1 LTSINDTSERTR
13 AEERT
18 HAENLFRLVVEA
30 SPSAIVVVAE
40 DGRVRLVN
48 AQTESLFGYRRDEL
62 IGQSVDVLV
71 PLDMRVAHSGVR
83 AEFMTSPKARAMGA
97 GRDLYGLRKDGTAV
111 PIEIG
116 LNPIATPDGTLVL
129 ASIIDITERL
139 RAERSVRESEERFR
153 LMVEGVTDYSL
164 LMLDAT
170 GHVLSWNE
178 GARRMKGYEAEE
190 ILGQHFSRFYLPED
204 LRLGKPDRDL
214 NSAAVDG
221 RHEIAG
227 WRVRKDGSR
236 FWATVV
242 ITAMRDKEGSLYGF
256 SKMTRDLTQRRQ
268 AEEKFQLVVEASP
281 TGLLM
286 MSREGSIQLLNA
298 QLEVLFGYQRD
309 ELLGRS
315 IEVLV
320 PERFREQHPGH
331 RLAFFSAPTSRAMG
345 MGRDL
350 YGLRKD
356 GSEFPVEIGLNP
368 IETDEGMAVMATVI
382 DITARKRAETTLA
395 QHRDELERSNKDL
408 EQFAYVA
415 SHDLQEPLRAVAG
428 CVQLLKKRYH
438 GQLDERAN
446 EYIGHAVDGA
456 KRMQSLIDDLLT
468 YSRIGRA
475 ESSHRAV
482 SCADA
487 LTVALKNLS
496 VSVQESGA
504 QVTWDVLPV
513 VAGEAV
519 QITMLLQNLL
529 ANALKFRK
537 PSENPRIHIGVVRD
551 GTRAT
556 FSVSD
561 NGIGISQEHFER
573 IFGVFQ
579 RLHTRSEYPGTG
591 IGLALCKRIV
601 EHRGGRIWVES
612 KPGEGTTFRFVLL
625 LSAEDSP

>member
-1 LTSINDTSERTR
+1 
-13 AEERT
+13 
-18 HAENLFRLVVEA
+18 
-30 SPSAIVVVAE
+30 
-40 DGRVRLVN
+40 
-48 AQTESLFGYRRDEL
+48 
-62 IGQSVDVLV
+62 
-71 PLDMRVAHSGVR
+71 
-83 AEFMTSPKARAMGA
+83 
-97 GRDLYGLRKDGTAV
+97 
-111 PIEIG
+111 
-116 LNPIATPDGTLVL
+116 
-129 ASIIDITERL
+129 
-139 RAERSVRESEERFR
+139 
-153 LMVEGVTDYSL
+153 
-164 LMLDAT
+164 
-170 GHVLSWNE
+170 
-178 GARRMKGYEAEE
+178 
-190 ILGQHFSRFYLPED
+190 
-204 LRLGKPDRDL
+204 
-214 NSAAVDG
+214 
-221 RHEIAG
+221 
-227 WRVRKDGSR
+227 
-236 FWATVV
+236 
-242 ITAMRDKEGSLYGF
+242 
-256 SKMTRDLTQRRQ
+256 
-268 AEEKFQLVVEASP
+268 
-281 TGLLM
+281 
-286 MSREGSIQLLNA
+286 
-298 QLEVLFGYQRD
+298 
-309 ELLGRS
+309 
-315 IEVLV
+315 
-320 PERFREQHPGH
+320 
-331 RLAFFSAPTSRAMG
+331 MG

>member
-561 NGIGISQEHFER
+561 NVIGISQEHFER

>member
-1 LTSINDTSERTR
+1 MTSINDTSERTR

>member
-1 LTSINDTSERTR
+1 
-13 AEERT
+13 
-18 HAENLFRLVVEA
+18 
-30 SPSAIVVVAE
+30 
-40 DGRVRLVN
+40 
-48 AQTESLFGYRRDEL
+48 
-62 IGQSVDVLV
+62 
-71 PLDMRVAHSGVR
+71 
-83 AEFMTSPKARAMGA
+83 
-97 GRDLYGLRKDGTAV
+97 
-111 PIEIG
+111 
-116 LNPIATPDGTLVL
+116 
-129 ASIIDITERL
+129 
-139 RAERSVRESEERFR
+139 
-153 LMVEGVTDYSL
+153 
-164 LMLDAT
+164 
-170 GHVLSWNE
+170 
-178 GARRMKGYEAEE
+178 
-190 ILGQHFSRFYLPED
+190 
-204 LRLGKPDRDL
+204 
-214 NSAAVDG
+214 
-221 RHEIAG
+221 
-227 WRVRKDGSR
+227 
-236 FWATVV
+236 
-242 ITAMRDKEGSLYGF
+242 
-256 SKMTRDLTQRRQ
+256 
-268 AEEKFQLVVEASP
+268 
-281 TGLLM
+281 
-286 MSREGSIQLLNA
+286 
-298 QLEVLFGYQRD
+298 
-309 ELLGRS
+309 
-315 IEVLV
+315 
-320 PERFREQHPGH
+320 
-331 RLAFFSAPTSRAMG
+331 
-345 MGRDL
+345 
-350 YGLRKD
+350 
-356 GSEFPVEIGLNP
+356 
-368 IETDEGMAVMATVI
+368 MAVMATVI

>member
-1 LTSINDTSERTR
+1 
-13 AEERT
+13 
-18 HAENLFRLVVEA
+18 
-30 SPSAIVVVAE
+30 
-40 DGRVRLVN
+40 
-48 AQTESLFGYRRDEL
+48 
-62 IGQSVDVLV
+62 
-71 PLDMRVAHSGVR
+71 
-83 AEFMTSPKARAMGA
+83 
-97 GRDLYGLRKDGTAV
+97 
-111 PIEIG
+111 
-116 LNPIATPDGTLVL
+116 
-129 ASIIDITERL
+129 
-139 RAERSVRESEERFR
+139 
-153 LMVEGVTDYSL
+153 
-164 LMLDAT
+164 
-170 GHVLSWNE
+170 
-178 GARRMKGYEAEE
+178 MKGYEAEE